1 MSLLVG
7 SVIHIWKQKNFLLFI
22 CKLKLP
28 LFLSF
33 PINVWDLNY
42 DYSVFSLPAP
52 KSCSQC
58 SLGFWHSS
66 QRLPRVPKTPHWEQ
80 HTEIIWFSDFTSK
93 VWVLFQLG
101 IALFLRMKRNRHL
114 FFLQTFHGPDKNGPP
129 CSAELSQNKHLDG
142 SVQQIY
148 RSVHGEVNT
157 IELLRAV
164 T

>member
-7 SVIHIWKQKNFLLFI
+7 SVTHIWKQNNFLLFI

-28 LFLSF
+28 VFLSF

-66 QRLPRVPKTPHWEQ
+66 QRLPRVPKTPQWEQ

-93 VWVLFQLG
+93 VWVLFQLD
-101 IALFLRMKRNRHL
+101 IALFLRMKRNHHL
-114 FFLQTFHGPDKNGPP
+114 FFYRHSMAQIKMGHRVP
-129 CSAELSQNKHLDG
+129 LSWAKA
-142 SVQQIY
+142 
-148 RSVHGEVNT
+148 NT
-157 IELLRAV
+157 WTVLSSKFTGLFMMK
-164 T
+164 

>member
-66 QRLPRVPKTPHWEQ
+66 QKLPRVPKTPHWEQ

-114 FFLQTFHGPDKNGPP
+114 FFYRHSMAQIKMGHRVQ
-129 CSAELSQNKHLDG
+129 LSWAKT
-142 SVQQIY
+142 
-148 RSVHGEVNT
+148 NT
-157 IELLRAV
+157 WTVLSSKFTGLFMMK
-164 T
+164 